1 MTAEGDCCDVVAVR
15 LWEVLRRR
23 EGEGGLRGLLLF
35 GRDGW
40 WGGGGWGRWDE
51 ERVEMRRERTR

>member
-1 MTAEGDCCDVVAVR
+1 M
-15 LWEVLRRR
+15 WEVLRRR